1 MYCVKSAKKSFLP
14 GNARILL
21 LLIKTTMQMLMWIWW
36 TGNPDQRESS
46 LPAELSQKR
55 CGWWWWWWWSPS
67 QLGWWWWSL
76 ENRTGTCLFNYFKL
90 QLQLLCNFP
99 QPCTD
104 LNLDENAKYRNSKIQ
119 DIFWGLLFRFVGAH
133 RIFTF
138 LLCSLALN
146 RVIYF
151 TGTPQ
156 FQYQKE
162 NRESNSQFVTSPKH
176 ISKQRE
182 AINTV

>member
-1 MYCVKSAKKSFLP
+1 MALFGLIWSYHFWDQLSLLSDLYVHTVSTPPKVLP
-14 GNARILL
+14 SRQCQNFAAID
-21 LLIKTTMQMLMWIWW
+21 KEDDADDDQMMMRIWW

-55 CGWWWWWWWSPS
+55 CGWWWWWWSS
-67 QLGWWWWSL
+67 QLGWWCWWSL

-138 LLCSLALN
+138 LLC
-146 RVIYF
+146 I
-151 TGTPQ
+151 
-156 FQYQKE
+156 
-162 NRESNSQFVTSPKH
+162 
-176 ISKQRE
+176 
-182 AINTV
+182 